1 MPKNNTYNSV
11 ICIDYNVQMCQRIR
25 HCTAIITKDITQCT
39 KETKYKII
47 LVTHGHSSRLCKMVN
62 GILCSAKI
70 DARSPSH
77 KL

>member
-11 ICIDYNVQMCQRIR
+11 ICTDYIVQMCQRIR
-25 HCTAIITKDITQCT
+25 HYTAIITNNISQCT
-39 KETKYKII
+39 KKTKYKIL

-62 GILCSAKI
+62 GILCNVKI
-70 DARSPSH
+70 DARLSSH

>member
-11 ICIDYNVQMCQRIR
+11 ICTDYIGEMCQRIR

-39 KETKYKII
+39 KKTKDKTL
-47 LVTHGHSSRLCKMVN
+47 LVTHGHSSRCKMVN
-62 GILCSAKI
+62 GILCSAKT
-70 DARSPSH
+70 DARLPDH